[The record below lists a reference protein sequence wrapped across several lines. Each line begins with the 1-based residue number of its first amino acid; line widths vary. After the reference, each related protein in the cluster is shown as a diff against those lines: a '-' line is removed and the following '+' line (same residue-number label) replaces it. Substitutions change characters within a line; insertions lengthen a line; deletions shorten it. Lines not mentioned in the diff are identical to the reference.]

1 MNIYKRIVPIVL
13 SLFIIWSCSVSNYI
27 TDPQSIERQK
37 RMHEQRTG
45 VNIFE
50 GFLFVG
56 SAILSAFT
64 GWVVYHG
71 EGQSYRK
78 LKLLNQSADTLFVNL
93 VTDYQWKDSAYF
105 DIKDIVLPPNK
116 RMRLI
121 VPMGVSYNVYF
132 RDAYDKPDEK
142 IEINTGGTGTVK
154 LNPEH
159 AIIEQQSTN

>member
-1 MNIYKRIVPIVL
+1 MMIIKKITPIAL
-13 SLFIIWSCSVSNYI
+13 SLLLLGSCTISNYI

-56 SAILSAFT
+56 SAILSVFT

-78 LKLLNQSADTLFVNL
+78 LKLFNQAPDTLFVNL
-93 VTDYQWKDSAYF
+93 VTDYQWKDSTFF
-105 DIKDIVLPPNK
+105 DIKDIVLPPK
-116 RMRLI
+116 KKMRLI

-132 RDAYDKPDEK
+132 RDAYNKPDE
-142 IEINTGGTGTVK
+142 IMEINTAGTGKIK
-154 LNPEH
+154 LKPENPD
-159 AIIEQQSTN
+159 IDNPSTN